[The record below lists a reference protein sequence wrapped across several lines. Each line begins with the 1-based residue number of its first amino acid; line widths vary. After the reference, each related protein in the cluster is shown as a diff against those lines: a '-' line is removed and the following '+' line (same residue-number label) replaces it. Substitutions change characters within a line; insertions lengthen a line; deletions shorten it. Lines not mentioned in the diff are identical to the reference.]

1 MVESFL
7 RFDINLISVTNISVK
22 ESGWTGV
29 ASDGTGWHQMA
40 WKSPIAGLNPGK
52 RLRDSTYA
60 TKNKRLV
67 SFVLLISLFPYVG
80 KQLPVFF

>member
-29 ASDGTGWHQMA
+29 SLDGTGWHQMA
-40 WKSPIAGLNPGK
+40 HGQQ
-52 RLRDSTYA
+52 R
-60 TKNKRLV
+60 
-67 SFVLLISLFPYVG
+67 
-80 KQLPVFF
+80 